1 MHTNELPL
9 PVADALALPVS
20 SPTMRAPLL
29 LDAAEL
35 VARAADGALPE
46 QAVGQLVALL
56 ADWRLGGSRG
66 ATLRLLVAARCDERL
81 LASPEFLEGLGA
93 GRLKSSRVLAHAFAR
108 SRGSP
113 AAALRR
119 IDALV
124 GAGAVNVFS
133 SSALAALHRGM
144 AAWGAAP
151 APKAALLGALVA
163 SLDTFAEAGTLL
175 AALLEHADSELLGG
189 PAAAEELLRAV
200 LREPAVRD
208 LAGEP
213 ADLAAHLPDFEA
225 AVAEALAAGASD
237 DDGDDADEAGNLAGF
252 VDDEIRYD
260 TDARED
266 EGRGSDGEGGGA
278 AGARRR
284 GGGGG
289 GSSSEDDGDG
299 DGGDGDDD
307 DDDDSG
313 GSGGSGSGSGGSDDD
328 ADDGGSDDG
337 AGGGGNDDG
346 ADDDAGGSDGS
357 SAGANEAPRAAPCER
372 KRQRPRV
379 ERSASPSAS
388 PPRSAA
394 PLSGRLRKRARLAR
408 ASSPPSPPVASGSGA
423 AAAASGRRGDPP
435 RLAAGERAPPAAA
448 GGSGGSGGGGGGGGQ
463 KPAAAVAGR
472 HGGHR
477 A

>member
-124 GAGAVNVFS
+124 CAGAVNVFS

-278 AGARRR
+278 AGARR

-299 DGGDGDDD
+299 DADDDDD